1 MRRWYPRLAIGLGL
15 VAAIVLARATVF
27 APDPVEVDVAEVMR
41 GRVEQTVTNSRAGTV
56 RTRRRAKLSPEVG
69 GLVTA
74 IPHREGEHV
83 KAGEV
88 VLELDAELQRAKT
101 IVAQRELEA
110 ATARRGEACL
120 NAERAARE
128 LVRNRG
134 LARGGH
140 ISANLLDQV
149 DSAARA
155 GAAACEAARAGEE
168 SARAGA
174 DLAQR
179 ELDKTVLRAPFDGV
193 IAEVTIEVGEWSTPS
208 PPAVP
213 VPAVVDL
220 LDPESIYVSAPMDE
234 TDSGRVRPGL
244 PARVT
249 VDSHG
254 GQAFPAT
261 VVRVAPY
268 VVDFEAQNRTVEV
281 EVELADRAFA
291 ATLLPGTSADVEVI
305 LDARKDVLRVPTS
318 ALLASGSVL
327 AVEDGRLVE
336 RTVRIGLR
344 NWDTTEVQEGLT
356 EGERVVTSLDRAE
369 VQAGARVTVRK
380 PGDKRS

>member
-1 MRRWYPRLAIGLGL
+1 MRRWRWRIAIGLAI
-15 VAAIVLARATVF
+15 AAAVVLARATVF
-27 APDPVEVDVAEVMR
+27 APDPVEVDVAEVRR

-69 GLVTA
+69 GRVTA
-74 IPHREGEHV
+74 IPHREGERV
-83 KAGEV
+83 KAGDV
-88 VLELDAELQRAKT
+88 VLELDAELQRAKS
-101 IVAQRELEA
+101 VMAQRELEA

-134 LARGGH
+134 LARDGH

-149 DSAARA
+149 DSAARTA
-155 GAAACEAARAGEE
+155 AAACEAARAGEE

-179 ELDKTVLRAPFDGV
+179 ELDKTVLRAPFDGIV
-193 IAEVTIEVGEWSTPS
+193 AEVTIEVGEWSTPS

-213 VPAVVDL
+213 VPPVVDL

-234 TDSGRVRPGL
+234 TDSNRIRPGQ

-254 GQAFPAT
+254 GRSFPAK

-268 VVDFEAQNRTVEV
+268 VLDYEAQNRTVEV
-281 EVELADRAFA
+281 EVELDDRAFA

-305 LDARKDVLRVPTS
+305 LDARQDVLRVPTS

-327 AVEDGRLVE
+327 VMEDGRLVE
-336 RTVRIGLR
+336 RPVKAGLR
-344 NWDTTEVQEGLT
+344 NWDTTEVHEGLA

-369 VQAGARVTVRK
+369 VQAGARAVVRK
-380 PGDKRS
+380 TEDARS

>member
-1 MRRWYPRLAIGLGL
+1 
-15 VAAIVLARATVF
+15 
-27 APDPVEVDVAEVMR
+27 
-41 GRVEQTVTNSRAGTV
+41 
-56 RTRRRAKLSPEVG
+56 
-69 GLVTA
+69 
-74 IPHREGEHV
+74 
-83 KAGEV
+83 V

-101 IVAQRELEA
+101 VMAQRELEA

-140 ISANLLDQV
+140 ISTNLLDQV
-149 DSAARA
+149 ESAARTA
-155 GAAACEAARAGEE
+155 AAACEAAHAGEE

-174 DLAQR
+174 ELAQR
-179 ELDKTVLRAPFDGV
+179 ELDKTVLRAPFDGIV
-193 IAEVTIEVGEWSTPS
+193 AEVTIEVGEWSTPS

-213 VPAVVDL
+213 VPPVVDL
-220 LDPESIYVSAPMDE
+220 LDPDSIYVSAPMDE
-234 TDSGRVRPGL
+234 TDSNRIRPGL

-254 GQAFPAT
+254 GRSFPAE

-268 VVDFEAQNRTVEV
+268 VLDFEAQNRTVEV
-281 EVELADRAFA
+281 EVELDDHAFA

-305 LDARKDVLRVPTS
+305 LDARQDVLRVPTS

-327 AVEDGRLVE
+327 VMDDGRLVE
-336 RTVRIGLR
+336 RPVKAGLR
-344 NWDTTEVQEGLT
+344 NWDTTEILEGVA

-369 VQAGARVTVRK
+369 VQAGARAVVRK
-380 PGDKRS
+380 AEDERS